1 MIKENAKKILHPK
14 RLKKFIDWLAYGSL
28 ILDIC
33 ITIITLSS
41 IFYPTD
47 VQKYLGT
54 VNITLS
60 VVVVLSIASAV
71 MIVGIRVYEELF
83 FRTYGLR
90 TRIENHVNRLRRFDW
105 IRHKMFDKYAWQKRF
120 RKFFGRFYSLKHL
133 K

>member
-1 MIKENAKKILHPK
+1 MIKENAKQFLHPK

-47 VQKYLGT
+47 VQRYLGT

-60 VVVVLSIASAV
+60 IVVILSIVSAM
-71 MIVGIRVYEELF
+71 MIVGIRVYEELL
-83 FRTYGLR
+83 FRTYLLR
-90 TRIENHVNRLRRFDW
+90 FHIRNHVMRLRRFDW
-105 IRHKMFDKYAWQKRF
+105 IRHQMFDSYEWRRRLRRF
-120 RKFFGRFYSLKHL
+120 FDKLT
-133 K
+133 